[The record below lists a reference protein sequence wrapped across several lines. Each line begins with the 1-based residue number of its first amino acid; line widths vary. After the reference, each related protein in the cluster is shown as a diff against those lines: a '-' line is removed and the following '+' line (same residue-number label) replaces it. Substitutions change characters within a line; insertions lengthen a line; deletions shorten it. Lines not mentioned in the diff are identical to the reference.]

1 MNPNYWAIGISITV
15 AVTILIAMLG
25 ATLSFGVWKGK
36 VDADRSNFNKFMDE
50 VRRFMDEVRKD
61 MAEVRKDMDEVRKDM
76 DEVRKDMVEVRK
88 DTDEV
93 RKDIKQIFACLPDFA
108 VSSDSP
114 LRLTD
119 LGEKISKD
127 TDAKQWA
134 ETEAAS
140 LSGDIAGKRPFEIQ
154 KIAFDRAGAFIPSDE
169 LLIKM
174 QDSAFKHGHED
185 LEIVRQV
192 LGVELRDRLLDQ
204 SGYRED
210 DPG

>member
-15 AVTILIAMLG
+15 AVTVLITVIG
-25 ATLSFGVWKGK
+25 AALRFGVWKGG

-50 VRRFMDEVRKD
+50 VR
-61 MAEVRKDMDEVRKDM
+61 KDMDEI
-76 DEVRKDMVEVRK
+76 
-88 DTDEV
+88 
-93 RKDIKQIFACLPDFA
+93 RKDIKQLSARLPDSA

-174 QDSAFKHGHED
+174 QDSAFKHGHGD

-210 DPG
+210 DSG